1 MSINS
6 YKPKWKRRDY
16 LGPAGR
22 ERAALAEKNSRQ
34 SRTTAASRKKKSS
47 PKRSTITLSKSWLK
61 PRTAKR
67 AAEEMVYRRRVKE
80 RLATEIPVCRA
91 HMKRGTGIALA
102 TECHHRNGKRGKL
115 LLYEPFWI
123 FVCFG
128 CHNWIHRE
136 DPEAAQEL
144 GLLGGAGEW
153 NNQSAVKP

>member
-1 MSINS
+1 MIRT
-6 YKPKWKRRDY
+6 YKNKWPQRTY

-34 SRTTAASRKKKSS
+34 SRTTAALRKKKSS
-47 PKRSTITLSKSWLK
+47 PKRSTITRWKSWLK

-67 AAEEMVYRRRVKE
+67 AAEEAIYRRRVKE
-80 RLATEIPVCRA
+80 RLAIEVPLCRA
-91 HMKRGTGIALA
+91 HVARNMGVVLA